1 MWITFNK
8 LRNVTLVIDYTED
21 INTNSDDILVQSPQL
36 QRGMI
41 GLGTNN
47 FTEVIFSNIKIA
59 LYGENAVKGLK
70 NERDKRH

>member
-1 MWITFNK
+1 
-8 LRNVTLVIDYTED
+8 
-21 INTNSDDILVQSPQL
+21 
-36 QRGMI
+36 MI